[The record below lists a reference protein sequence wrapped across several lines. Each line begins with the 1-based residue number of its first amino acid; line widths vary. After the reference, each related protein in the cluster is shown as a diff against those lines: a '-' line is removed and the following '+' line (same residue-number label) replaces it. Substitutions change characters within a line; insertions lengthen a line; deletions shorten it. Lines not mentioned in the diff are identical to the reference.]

1 MSEATVKQIVRS
13 RYCGLRDIYVAV
25 VTKNNEKEYVT
36 ETPVKLARALK
47 AKITEKWTSE
57 KIYSDDTLEEI
68 VPSYEGTEVEIE
80 VATLTPQDRALLFG
94 QKYENGY
101 LLRGKEDQ
109 APEVALGFR
118 TKRRNGKYEFSWLYC
133 GKFGQGVDEE
143 FSTIEQKIEAKSNT
157 VKGDFGERQLDGL
170 YQISVDESNLIEEY
184 ADAKTE
190 ITKWFEKVQ
199 EAEQAAA

>member
-1 MSEATVKQIVRS
+1 M
-13 RYCGLRDIYVAV
+13 AV

-184 ADAKTE
+184 ADAKTA

>member
-184 ADAKTE
+184 ADAKTA